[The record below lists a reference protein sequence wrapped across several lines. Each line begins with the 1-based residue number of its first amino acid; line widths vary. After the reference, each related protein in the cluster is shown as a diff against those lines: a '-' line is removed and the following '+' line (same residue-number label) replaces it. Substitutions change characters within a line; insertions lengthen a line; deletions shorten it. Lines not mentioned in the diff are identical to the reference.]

1 MHVVVEF
8 LEARP
13 ENVATVRAA
22 LLMLSRQSLE
32 GRHCRQLDVAAD
44 PLEQTGFLVYRLY
57 GDEAAYTAHTETA
70 EHQAMMLTLAPWLA
84 SRRILAYELI
94 SEHGQA

>member
-1 MHVVVEF
+1 MHVIVEF

-13 ENVATVRAA
+13 EHVATVRAA
-22 LLMLSRQSLE
+22 LLMLARQSLE
-32 GRHCRQLDVAAD
+32 GRHSRQLDIASD
-44 PLEQTGFLVYRLY
+44 PVEATGFLVYRLY
-57 GDEAAYTAHTETA
+57 DDEAAYSAHTETA
-70 EHQAMMLTLAPWLA
+70 EHQALMLTLAPWLA

>member
-1 MHVVVEF
+1 MHVLVEF

-13 ENVATVRAA
+13 EHISVVRAA
-22 LLMLSRQSLE
+22 LLMLARQSVESRL
-32 GRHCRQLDVAAD
+32 CRQLDVAAD
-44 PLEQTGFLVYRLY
+44 PLEPSGFLVYRLY
-57 GDEAAYTAHTETA
+57 SDEAAYKAHTETA
-70 EHQAMMLTLAPWLA
+70 EHQAMTLTLAPWLV

>member
-13 ENVATVRAA
+13 EHVAVVRAA
-22 LLMLSRQSLE
+22 LLMLARQSLE
-32 GRHCRQLDVAAD
+32 GRHCRQLDIAAD
-44 PLEQTGFLVYRLY
+44 PLEPASFLVYRVY
-57 GDEAAYTAHTETA
+57 ADEAAFERHRETP
-70 EHQAMMLTLAPWLA
+70 EHEAMERTLEPWLA
-84 SRRILAYELI
+84 HRRRLGYELI

>member
-8 LEARP
+8 LEARA
-13 ENVATVRAA
+13 EHVAVVRAA
-22 LLMLSRQSLE
+22 LLMLARQSLE
-32 GRHCRQLDVAAD
+32 GRHCQQLDVAAD
-44 PLEQTGFLVYRLY
+44 PVEPTGFLVYRVY
-57 GDEAAYTAHTETA
+57 ADEAAFTAHADTA

>member
-13 ENVATVRAA
+13 EHVAVVRAA
-22 LLMLSRQSLE
+22 LLMLARQSVE

-44 PLEQTGFLVYRLY
+44 PLEATGFLVYRLY
-57 GDEAAYTAHTETA
+57 DDEAAYRAHTETP
-70 EHQAMMLTLAPWLA
+70 EHRAMGHTLAPWLA
-84 SRRILAYELI
+84 SRRVLAYELI
-94 SEHGQA
+94 SDSGQA